1 MRFCIAKRK
10 IYTNG
15 PKISFRGKF
24 FYSPIGHSGH
34 GVRDASKILV
44 MTFPYGNLSEIKIKI
59 VWPTEIPS
67 KGKEKKV
74 DNAGSRAAE
83 R

>member
-24 FYSPIGHSGH
+24 FYSRIGHSGH
-34 GVRDASKILV
+34 GVFEISNSRSLVIQRDLMPEA
-44 MTFPYGNLSEIKIKI
+44 GRE
-59 VWPTEIPS
+59 EEEEEEE
-67 KGKEKKV
+67 GKEGG
-74 DNAGSRAAE
+74 D
-83 R
+83 